1 VVAPV
6 EREDV
11 VKLTELSISG
21 LYIVESPVWSDS
33 RGYFR
38 EWYKEGDFEA
48 SGVNFPVQQGS
59 LSMSKRGVIRGLHYS
74 LAPEGQAKLVTCM
87 YGELDDV
94 IVDIRVGSPT
104 YGQLEMIHLSAD
116 EERSVL
122 LPAGVAHGI
131 CITSEVAILAY
142 LLSSPF
148 NKPMELEIN
157 PFDEEIK
164 VPWALKSK
172 ASISDKDK
180 AAPSLAQRRASN
192 ELPIFLTS
200 AL

>member
-1 VVAPV
+1 M
-6 EREDV
+6 EL
-11 VKLTELSISG
+11 KELSIAG
-21 LYIVESPVWSDS
+21 LYLLESPVWSDN

-38 EWYKEGDFEA
+38 EWYKQSDFEA
-48 SGVNFPVQQGS
+48 SGVVFPIQQGS

-104 YGQLEMIHLSAD
+104 YGQQELIHLSAD

-122 LPAGVAHGI
+122 VPAGAAHGV
-131 CITSEVAILAY
+131 CITSELAVLTY

-148 NKPMELEIN
+148 NAPVELEIN
-157 PFDEEIK
+157 PFDKEIN
-164 VPWALKSK
+164 VPWAFVGEAVVSE
-172 ASISDKDK
+172 KDA
-180 AAPSLAQRRASN
+180 AAPSLAQRRSAN
-192 ELPIFLTS
+192 ELPIYASPTL
-200 AL
+200 